1 MYWSLIQRGNPL
13 HSVETA
19 EVMLLVNDAVGTEEN
34 LILSLLAISSIV
46 PTNLLK
52 ILSST
57 KKSD

>member
-1 MYWSLIQRGNPL
+1 M
-13 HSVETA
+13 ETA
-19 EVMLLVNDAVGTEEN
+19 ELMLLVNDAVGTEEN

-52 ILSST
+52 ILSNT